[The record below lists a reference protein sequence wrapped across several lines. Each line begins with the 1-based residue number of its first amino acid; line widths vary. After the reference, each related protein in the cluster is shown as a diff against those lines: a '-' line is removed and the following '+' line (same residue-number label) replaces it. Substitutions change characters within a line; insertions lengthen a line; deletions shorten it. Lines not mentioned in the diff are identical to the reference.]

1 MMPSAKVL
9 AVEDTSTASDLW
21 VSDTGSFAEIFEESS
36 SNLDFDEL
44 NVLPNSVRYSY
55 TMTSVDAEESP
66 YVILAF
72 TIQLPHET
80 IDFTTRGSVE
90 STPYKEDTYFQGKL
104 VGEQSIN
111 NVDYLVTVGFQKLAS
126 SDNIKVGVVL
136 TGDNSNGE
144 DMGVIFT
151 FGNRVLSYEEWV
163 DFQQEDLSNV
173 PVSEVGENLYKYPI
187 APYDLNDKYYLYCTH
202 TMTIPGSSNIVNLS
216 NAGKMNYYFA
226 PQSLRGVTCVQSNCA
241 GLKTAL
247 NKIFTGGSRINVSS
261 IEYTMERISGNGYIA
276 GFEYD
281 AELPKGS
288 TIAISQPIR
297 ALFVDILGFLG
308 SSAGLPIP
316 TSFISAVIDSLEGKI
331 TTSNGTKNLNAT
343 YTGTFNFDD
352 GYLPI
357 TYQFDAGTGG
367 RTKYECSTTIEYRA
381 VVSDAWGDSTTLYF
395 VTEPDPYQFFAG
407 Q

>member
-1 MMPSAKVL
+1 M
-9 AVEDTSTASDLW
+9 
-21 VSDTGSFAEIFEESS
+21 
-36 SNLDFDEL
+36 
-44 NVLPNSVRYSY
+44 
-55 TMTSVDAEESP
+55 
-66 YVILAF
+66 
-72 TIQLPHET
+72 
-80 IDFTTRGSVE
+80 
-90 STPYKEDTYFQGKL
+90 
-104 VGEQSIN
+104 
-111 NVDYLVTVGFQKLAS
+111 
-126 SDNIKVGVVL
+126 
-136 TGDNSNGE
+136 
-144 DMGVIFT
+144 
-151 FGNRVLSYEEWV
+151 
-163 DFQQEDLSNV
+163 
-173 PVSEVGENLYKYPI
+173 SEVGENLYKYPI

-308 SSAGLPIP
+308 SSAGLPVP